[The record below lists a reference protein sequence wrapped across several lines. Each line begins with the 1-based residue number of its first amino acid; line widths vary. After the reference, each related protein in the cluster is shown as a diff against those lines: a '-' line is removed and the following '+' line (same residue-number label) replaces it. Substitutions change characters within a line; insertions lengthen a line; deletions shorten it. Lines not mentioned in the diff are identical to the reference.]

1 MKAAHAMGYKERT
14 IHRAREKI
22 GVTVRLHG
30 FGKDKRSVWTLSNM
44 PAPDSYVPYMPN
56 KLSGTNGTYGGTH
69 QENTLD
75 EVEI

>member
-22 GVTVRLHG
+22 GVTVKLYG

-69 QENTLD
+69 QENTLG